1 MNGLPIIILIM
12 RDPSAPF
19 LEAPTLA
26 TQGLAW
32 VLAGGPSVLAP
43 SVLKSSISFVFS
55 HWTTSPETPTTL
67 GREWGSHRG
76 DFLGVAQF
84 SSTSYDGHG

>member
-1 MNGLPIIILIM
+1 MNGFPIIILIM

-32 VLAGGPSVLAP
+32 VTGRRPQSVLAP
-43 SVLKSSISFVFS
+43 SVLKNSISFVFS
-55 HWTTSPETPTTL
+55 HWTTSPETPATL
-67 GREWGSHRG
+67 GREWGSRGG
-76 DFLGVAQF
+76 DFLGVAGF
-84 SSTSYDGHG
+84 